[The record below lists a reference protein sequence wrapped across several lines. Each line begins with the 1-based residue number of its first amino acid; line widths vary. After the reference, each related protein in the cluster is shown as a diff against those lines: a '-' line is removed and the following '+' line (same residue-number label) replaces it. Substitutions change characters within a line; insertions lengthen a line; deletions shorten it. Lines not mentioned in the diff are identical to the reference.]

1 MTAESLFFHYKR
13 TIVRF
18 YSRQVRLAR
27 MHETRGGNQGSGCE
41 RPDAARN
48 RRLLLGTALN
58 IVAEHGADALTMDD
72 LARRAGVGKGTVFRR
87 FGSRAGLMQA
97 LLDHAQ
103 RDFQESYM
111 SGPAP
116 LGPGA
121 PPLERLHAFGAAR
134 IQAVEITGELRRAA
148 DVAGP
153 GSYRHPVRRL
163 ELAHLTM
170 LLSAVP
176 EVRDPELSA
185 YQLEAFLEAGLL
197 LYLHRGAGMSL
208 ERITDGWVGLVSS
221 VAGAAAG

>member
-1 MTAESLFFHYKR
+1 MQA
-13 TIVRF
+13 
-18 YSRQVRLAR
+18 SRGENQDNSSERL
-27 MHETRGGNQGSGCE
+27 
-41 RPDAARN
+41 DAARN
-48 RRLLLGTALN
+48 RRLLLGAALD
-58 IVAEHGADALTMDD
+58 IVAERGVDALTMDD

-121 PPLERLHAFGAAR
+121 APLDRLHAFGAAR
-134 IQAVEITGELRRAA
+134 IRTLEITGELRRAA
-148 DVAGP
+148 DSGGVS
-153 GSYRHPVRRL
+153 SYRHPVRRL

-176 EVRDPELSA
+176 EVRDPELAA

-197 LYLHRGAGMSL
+197 LHLHRAAGMSL
-208 ERITDGWVGLVSS
+208 ARITDGWVGLVAS
-221 VAGAAAG
+221 VTGTGAGL